1 MRYRDLLFS
10 AFVFIAATACSV
22 AHAQLVSSPSEPGA
36 FYLGIKGGWTNLV
49 SQTDSFPALMGIAG
63 APAKIRMNY
72 DDGDFNNP
80 QHLVVAGRFGY
91 QWGPWSLEEQIAYRH
106 DTMFHFFGVGAG
118 NSGHL
123 FQGARDSQ
131 AFLTNLL
138 YEFAVPDIT
147 LADFTFHSP
156 VTFHVGAGIGTVNV
170 LDGVSFQPH
179 QATPY
184 SATLGSS
191 GGTLLHASTWAFGY
205 DGVAGVRYEINPNL
219 FVDLDYAY
227 LATTP
232 LTFHNKASASGG
244 AGSFSGLTYKSSYE
258 NHDCVVS
265 LVVKFGAPSPPPPLG
280 APVPA
285 APARNVYLVFFDWD
299 AYTITPTGMQVV
311 ARAADQYK
319 AGGRVRLEV
328 AGYAD
333 LSGSTGYN
341 QRLSERRANA
351 VADALTRLGVPS
363 SDMAVSGHGID
374 NPRIPTAL
382 GVREPQNRRVEIVF
396 T

>member
-1 MRYRDLLFS
+1 MRDRDLLLS
-10 AFVFIAATACSV
+10 ALVLIAASACSV
-22 AHAQLVSSPSEPGA
+22 AHAQLLNMPSEPGT

-49 SQTDSFPALMGIAG
+49 SQTDSFPALKGIAG
-63 APAKIRMNY
+63 APSKIRMNY

-80 QHLVVAGRFGY
+80 QHLVIAGRFGY

-106 DTMFHFFGVGAG
+106 DTMFRFFGTGAG

-123 FQGARDSQ
+123 FQGARDSR

-138 YEFAVPDIT
+138 YEFALPDIT
-147 LADFTFHSP
+147 LANFTFHPP
-156 VTFHVGAGIGTVNV
+156 VTFHIGAGIGAVNV

-179 QATPY
+179 QTTPY
-184 SATLGSS
+184 SVALGSS
-191 GGTLLHASTWAFGY
+191 GGTLLHANTWAFGY

-219 FVDLDYAY
+219 FLDLDYAY
-227 LATTP
+227 LATPP
-232 LTFHNKASASGG
+232 LTFHNKASAAGG
-244 AGSFSGLTYKSSYE
+244 AGRFSGLSYKSGYE
-258 NHDCVVS
+258 THDCVVS
-265 LVVKFGAPSPPPPLG
+265 LVVKFSPPSPPPRG
-280 APVPA
+280 APTAPPA
-285 APARNVYLVFFDWD
+285 AARNVYLVFFDWD
-299 AYTITPTGMQVV
+299 AYNITPAGMQVV
-311 ARAADQYK
+311 GRAADQYK

-328 AGYAD
+328 AGYTD
-333 LSGSTGYN
+333 LSGAAGYN

-351 VADALTRLGVPS
+351 VADALARLGVPR

-396 T
+396 R